1 MRLFCVLLCCSVACG
16 LLWPVTIRGRGAL
29 YNWQRRKRAMAT
41 DSRQAV
47 LALFEEHGAAIY
59 RFALVLLRHHHD
71 AEDVVQETYVKLLD
85 HLQALRRS
93 SGQAGDGDTNLRGWL
108 FTVAANACRD
118 RMRRRSRWIPWTPVN
133 DSVVE
138 PPLLHDEDG
147 RVKAVRQAMSRLP
160 ARDRLLVALRAQG
173 LSYRE
178 IAAAAQVRP
187 VSVGRLLARA
197 LKKWERAYAAAP
209 ALPHAYGRSSS

>member
-1 MRLFCVLLCCSVACG
+1 
-16 LLWPVTIRGRGAL
+16 
-29 YNWQRRKRAMAT
+29 MAT
-41 DSRQAV
+41 DSRQGV

-59 RFALVLLRHHHD
+59 RFALVLLRHRYD
-71 AEDVVQETYVKLLD
+71 AEDVVQETFVKLID
-85 HLQALRRS
+85 HLER
-93 SGQAGDGDTNLRGWL
+93 GTPDTNLRGWL

-118 RMRRRSRWIPWTPVN
+118 RMRRRSRWIPWTPAN
-133 DSVVE
+133 DSAIE
-138 PPLLHDEDG
+138 PAALPDEDG
-147 RVKAVRQAMSRLP
+147 KLKAVRHAMLQLS

-178 IAAAAQVRP
+178 IAAAAHVRP

-197 LKKWERAYAAAP
+197 MEKWERAYADAP

>member
-1 MRLFCVLLCCSVACG
+1 MNPETTRRDVLE
-16 LLWPVTIRGRGAL
+16 
-29 YNWQRRKRAMAT
+29 
-41 DSRQAV
+41 
-47 LALFEEHGAAIY
+47 LFEQHGAAVY

-85 HLQALRRS
+85 HLKVSAP
-93 SGQAGDGDTNLRGWL
+93 DTNLRGWL

-118 RMRRRSRWIPWTPVN
+118 RMRRRSRWIPWTPLN
-133 DSVVE
+133 DSAVE

-147 RVKAVRQAMSRLP
+147 RVKAVRHAMSQLAP
-160 ARDRLLVALRAQG
+160 RDRLLVALRAQG

-178 IAAAAQVRP
+178 IAAAARVRP

-197 LKKWERAYAAAP
+197 LEKWERAYASAP